1 MYIGAKHPKGYKD
14 TDIHFMLIIQ
24 HSPAVCNE
32 KKQGLNN
39 INFLFVFCRGE
50 KSRAKNS
57 SDKCVVIDLFVKIL

>member
-1 MYIGAKHPKGYKD
+1 MYIGAKHPKGYND

-39 INFLFVFCRGE
+39 INFCLFFAEV
-50 KSRAKNS
+50 KN
-57 SDKCVVIDLFVKIL
+57 LGQKIRRINVW